1 MKTIKSLILIMA
13 ATFLLAGHVFAA
25 GSVTQKLDKYP
36 NANMRVL
43 TFSWTGDAANG
54 TVPSTATS
62 TAITADIAG
71 WYVYA
76 IETNPGTT
84 APTASYDIVIND
96 AESLDIAGGM
106 LANRSATATEKITPR
121 LDSTYSIFG
130 GVLVDTAVTLVI
142 TNQNVVS
149 ATGTVK
155 LLLSK

>member
-1 MKTIKSLILIMA
+1 MKRLLTLFMA
-13 ATFLLAGHVFAA
+13 LVLMVALSGSASAA
-25 GSVTQKLDKYP
+25 GSVTQTLDQYP

-43 TFSWTGDAANG
+43 TYSWTGDASNG

-62 TAITADIAG
+62 TAITNDIAG

-84 APTASYDIVIND
+84 APTTLYDIVIND
-96 AESLDIAGGM
+96 AESLDISGGM
-106 LANRSATATEKITPR
+106 LANRSATVTEKITPR

-130 GVLVDTAVTLVI
+130 GVLVHSVLTLVI
-142 TNQNVVS
+142 TNQTDVS

-155 LLLSK
+155 LILAK

>member
-1 MKTIKSLILIMA
+1 M
-13 ATFLLAGHVFAA
+13 AGHAMAV
-25 GSVTQKLDKYP
+25 GTVTQTLDKYP

-43 TFSWTGDAANG
+43 TYSWTGDAANG

-62 TAITADIAG
+62 AAITADIAG

-76 IETNPGTT
+76 IETNPGTV
-84 APTASYDIVIND
+84 APTTLYDIVIND

-130 GVLVDTAVTLVI
+130 GVLVDSTLTLVI
-142 TNQNVVS
+142 TNQSVNS
-149 ATGTVK
+149 AVGTVK
-155 LLLSK
+155 LILAK